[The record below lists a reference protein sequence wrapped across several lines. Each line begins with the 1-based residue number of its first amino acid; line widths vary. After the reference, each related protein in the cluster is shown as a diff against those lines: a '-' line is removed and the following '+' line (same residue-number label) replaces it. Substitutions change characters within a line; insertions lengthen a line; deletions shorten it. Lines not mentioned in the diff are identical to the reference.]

1 MSTQGVLTLTAP
13 HGTVTVPTGLFIAG
27 EWRQSST
34 GTTFDV
40 VNPSDETVLG
50 KIADATP
57 SDAVAALDAATSAQ
71 QEWGNLTSRERSNF
85 LRRVYELL
93 TERSEDIAW
102 VMSAEMGKPLAESR
116 GEVAGSAA
124 IFRFL
129 SEQVTQQRGTFSE
142 APNGGFRIIT
152 THSPVGPSYL
162 ITPWNFPLLMGAR
175 KVGAAL
181 AAGCTAILKPAALTP
196 LSSHLFVQVLID
208 SGAPAGVINLVSTSS
223 SSSQSKA
230 LMADE
235 RLRKISFTGSTQVG
249 STLLEQAAPNILS
262 TSMELGGNG
271 PFLVLA
277 NADVKKAAKD
287 AVIAKFRNAGQV
299 CVAANRIIVDK
310 SIADEFR
317 TEFIRQVEKLR
328 VGAADKQ
335 DTEIGPL
342 VDANQR
348 ESVQKVLLE
357 AVRDGAELLC
367 GGQKIDQAGFYMEP
381 TVISGARRNSRIST
395 DEIFGPVASIYEADG
410 VNDAIQFAN
419 DTRFG
424 LVAYL
429 YTENTAEAISVAERI
444 ESGIVAI
451 NRPVVADPAAPFGGI
466 KASGLGK
473 EGGENGIREYQVE
486 KYIALAV

>member
-1 MSTQGVLTLTAP
+1 MTVENFLKLTSP
-13 HGTVTVPTGLFIAG
+13 HGEVKIPSGLYIGG
-27 EWRQSST
+27 EWRSST
-34 GTTFDV
+34 SGATFDV
-40 VNPSDETVLG
+40 LNPSDETVLG
-50 KIADATP
+50 QIADATP
-57 SDAVAALDAATSAQ
+57 EDAVAALDAATSAQ
-71 QEWGNLTSRERSNF
+71 EEWGRITARERSDF

-93 TERSEDIAW
+93 HERKEDIAW
-102 VMSAEMGKPLAESR
+102 VMSAEMGKPLEESR
-116 GEVAGSAA
+116 GEVVGSAA
-124 IFRFL
+124 IFQYF

-208 SGAPAGVINLVSTSS
+208 AGIPAGAINLVSTSS
-223 SSSQSKA
+223 ASSQSKA
-230 LMADE
+230 LMTDS
-235 RLRKISFTGSTQVG
+235 RLRKVSFTGSTRVG
-249 STLLEQAAPNILS
+249 STLLAQAAPNVLA

-271 PFLVLA
+271 PFVVLA

-310 SIADEFR
+310 SVADEFR
-317 TEFIRQVEKLR
+317 TEFVREVEKLR
-328 VGAADKQ
+328 VGAADTSG
-335 DTEIGPL
+335 TEIGPM
-342 VDANQR
+342 VDSSQR
-348 ESVQKVLLE
+348 DSVQEILDE
-357 AVRDGAELLC
+357 ALNDGAKLLT
-367 GGQKIDQAGFYMEP
+367 GGQKIEKPGFYMTP
-381 TVISGARRNSRIST
+381 TVISGASRDSRIST
-395 DEIFGPVASIYEADG
+395 EEIFGPVASLYEVDG
-410 VNDAIQFAN
+410 VDDAIKFAN
-419 DTRFG
+419 DTPFG

-429 YTENTAEAISVAERI
+429 YTENVAEAISVAEQI

-486 KYIALAV
+486 KYIALTV